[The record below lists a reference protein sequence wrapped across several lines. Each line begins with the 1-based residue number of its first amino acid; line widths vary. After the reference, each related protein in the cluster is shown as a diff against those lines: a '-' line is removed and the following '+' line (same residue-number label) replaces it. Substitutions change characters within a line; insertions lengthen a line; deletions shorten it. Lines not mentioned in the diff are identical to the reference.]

1 MGHITFSIPKE
12 LVKEIIK
19 EIKFD
24 NFVETGTFQ
33 GGTCFWAANH
43 FNKVFTIEIDPAIS
57 KSTAS
62 KPDCPKNIEFL
73 IGNSKD
79 ILPELAAEK
88 LPGRS
93 FFWLDGH
100 WCGGG
105 GKDEECPLMDELAA
119 IGNLKTSAIFI
130 DDARCFLGP
139 LPEPHEASHW
149 PRIDEIFHKLR
160 ELFPENTTTI
170 QDDVIMSV
178 PPDVA
183 KIINAD
189 WKQKYYARFH
199 SEQPK
204 ASKSQLLK
212 QLLFNK

>member
-1 MGHITFSIPKE
+1 MGVITFSIPKE
-12 LVKEIIK
+12 LVAQIARDIT
-19 EIKFD
+19 FS

-33 GGTCFWAANH
+33 GGTCFWAASH
-43 FNKVFTIEIDPAIS
+43 FKKVFTIEIDPVQS
-57 KSTAS
+57 KATAS
-62 KPDCPKNIEFL
+62 KPGCPENIEFL
-73 IGNSKD
+73 VGNSKD
-79 ILPELAAEK
+79 VLPQLAQK
-88 LPGRS
+88 LEGRS

-105 GKDEECPLMDELAA
+105 GKEEECPLMLEVEA
-119 IGNLKTSAIFI
+119 ISDLKDAVIFI
-130 DDARCFLGP
+130 DDARCFFGP
-139 LPEPHEASHW
+139 LPEPHIADHW
-149 PRIDEIFHKLR
+149 PRIDEIFYKLHS
-160 ELFPENTTTI
+160 LFPDHFITI